1 MNKRMKGEFV
11 DKDLATE
18 FGKQIAIGQ
27 AATDLQ
33 FGNDITRLIQL
44 SFNTDAE
51 FKGPIG
57 QVKET
62 LGHMSGNIISGVTR
76 PLDPINKIVGYAT
89 SELSDYD
96 ITPQIDRRLAK
107 GGLQKLGLNA
117 TKYVDNILE
126 AIASGVKGETTLLG
140 DELRVASREG
150 KVFDPSP
157 YRTATGTRI
166 QQPRTFANMVF
177 AMVDKPEW
185 KAGMYTGVPEFDNF
199 ANQVISP
206 MIEMEAEQL
215 LKNEKFM
222 RGSAEYKK
230 QKVNGMLNE
239 VKRNI
244 RSYLSATPN
253 SEQGIEY
260 RKTKLLNVPKLTM
273 MRARKIVGIQ
283 DVDVRDLSSSQ
294 ISELE
299 SAVQYIQATDD

>member
-1 MNKRMKGEFV
+1 M
-11 DKDLATE
+11 
-18 FGKQIAIGQ
+18 
-27 AATDLQ
+27 AA
-33 FGNDITRLIQL
+33 
-44 SFNTDAE
+44 
-51 FKGPIG
+51 
-57 QVKET
+57 
-62 LGHMSGNIISGVTR
+62 
-76 PLDPINKIVGYAT
+76 
-89 SELSDYD
+89 
-96 ITPQIDRRLAK
+96 
-107 GGLQKLGLNA
+107 
-117 TKYVDNILE
+117 
-126 AIASGVKGETTLLG
+126 
-140 DELRVASREG
+140 REG

-157 YRTATGTRI
+157 YRTAIGTRI

-222 RGSAEYKK
+222 RGSSEYKK
-230 QKVNGMLNE
+230 QKVNDMLNE
-239 VKRNI
+239 VKKNI

-273 MRARKIVGIQ
+273 MRARKIVGIK
-283 DVDVRDLSSSQ
+283 DVDVRDLSGSQ

-299 SAVQYIQATDD
+299 AAVQYIQATDD